1 MAAGEELRKILARL
15 EEASHEEGVPSIE
28 EDDGKVL
35 MALAYASRASRIAD
49 LGAGVGY
56 STAWLAAGAGARGEA
71 VVYAVEASE
80 RRYRRLVKLLG
91 GARFGKAVIEPVK
104 AEALEWLRSLPDS
117 YLGMAFLDIEKLE
130 YPAAVKELERVLAP
144 GGVLAAHNAL
154 FPTPP
159 REFFQV
165 IEEGRWEDPVIVPT
179 WAGILVTVRK

>member
-1 MAAGEELRKILARL
+1 MIPGEELREILAKL
-15 EEASHEEGVPSIE
+15 AEASQEEGVPTIDE
-28 EDDGKVL
+28 EDGKVL
-35 MALAYASRASRIAD
+35 MALAYSSGAARIAD

-80 RRYRRLVKLLG
+80 RRYRRLVKLLS
-91 GARFGKAVIEPVK
+91 GARLGNATIQPVK
-104 AEALEWLRSLPDS
+104 AEAVEWLRSLPDE

-159 REFFQV
+159 SEFFHA
-165 IEEGRWEDPVIVPT
+165 IDEGPWEKPIIVPT
-179 WAGILVTVRK
+179 WAGILVTVRQ